1 MLQDK
6 RPSSPQLEYQAAQPT
21 ADGGRQQAPAP
32 MRVLARRLAFVVF
45 LLVLTIPWVVLGLF
59 AARFQD
65 RTLSEALAG
74 GRGVVVLLILGAG
87 IAGVFWGKDAWS
99 VVDQALFRDHPL
111 AQLVGE
117 GPPSTMRLER
127 PELPPKPPPERSTT
141 GDHGRQTA
149 NECLGCGRVF
159 HPRKRQCTVCEQPL
173 QPAPVPY
180 TLPRKLRFDERI
192 GIGGMAVVYRAT
204 DLTLGRSV
212 AVKTL
217 PRISPAAGTR
227 LRREARAAAA
237 VIHPGLASIF
247 SVETWQGMP
256 LLVQELLDGT
266 LADRIVAG
274 ALQPREVV
282 DTGIAVAQA
291 LHALHRAGILHRDVK
306 PSNIGFA
313 RDGTPKLLDFGIA
326 RVTSDLRRSSQLL
339 HPSTQEL
346 IAASTADTTVTWMG
360 SSQEVSQSD
369 QLVGTLSYLPPEAL
383 ESSEPS
389 PSYDLWALSVVL
401 YEALTGANLFYGGSP
416 DQLVHRILTA
426 DVPDIRSRRPSC
438 PESLAAFFD
447 WSLDR
452 DPDERPQDG
461 ALFAQA
467 LTAVRRD
474 LAPERKA

>member
-1 MLQDK
+1 
-6 RPSSPQLEYQAAQPT
+6 
-21 ADGGRQQAPAP
+21 
-32 MRVLARRLAFVVF
+32 MRTLARQVAFVVF

-65 RTLSEALAG
+65 RTLAEALAG
-74 GRGVVVLLILGAG
+74 GRGVVVLLIIGAG
-87 IAGVFWGKDAWS
+87 IAGVFWGKDAWA
-99 VVDQALFRDHPL
+99 VVEQALFRNNPL
-111 AQLVGE
+111 GELRGE
-117 GPPSTMRLER
+117 GAPSTVRFAR
-127 PELPPKPPPERSTT
+127 PTVPPKPSPDSTT
-141 GDHGRQTA
+141 DSPGQQTA
-149 NECLGCGRVF
+149 TECLGCGRVF
-159 HPRKRQCTVCEQPL
+159 QPRKRQCTVCEIPL
-173 QPAPVPY
+173 QPAPIPH

-204 DLTLGRSV
+204 DLALGRSV

-326 RVTSDLRRSSQLL
+326 RVTSDLRRTSQLL

-346 IAASTADTTVTWMG
+346 IAASTADTTITWMG
-360 SSQEVSQSD
+360 ASQEVSQSD

-383 ESSEPS
+383 ETGEPS
-389 PSYDLWALSVVL
+389 PSFDLWALSVVL

-438 PESLAAFFD
+438 PESLAAFFV

-452 DPDERPQDG
+452 DPAERPQDG
-461 ALFAQA
+461 DLFAKA
-467 LTAVRRD
+467 LIAVRRD
-474 LAPERKA
+474 LAPERGA